1 MTQTV
6 LVTGGAGFIGRAL
19 VSALAMRH
27 YRVIVLDALTY
38 AGHAMNLAGI
48 AGEVKLVEG
57 DVCDGATVS
66 SLLDEYRPH
75 AIFHLAAESH
85 VDNSIT
91 TPAGF
96 IATNI
101 NGTYTILEA
110 VRRYCVQLQDEVQQR
125 FRFVQVSTDEV
136 YGALGVE
143 GVFTS
148 TSPVLPN
155 SPYSASKAA
164 GDLLARAWHRTYGLP
179 VIITRCSN
187 NYGPFQHPEKL
198 IPRMITHAIA
208 GELLPVYGSGEQVR
222 DWIHV
227 DDHAEGIIA
236 AFLNGKP
243 GHVYLFGGHNEVRN
257 IDVITSICDYLKH
270 NYHARDY
277 HKLITH
283 VPDRPGHDFRYAID
297 DSVSIASLGW
307 ERRVSDFTQ
316 GLNDTVA
323 WYLANSVWVDTMLA
337 HTQTKRSMA

>member
-1 MTQTV
+1 MIQTI

-19 VSALAMRH
+19 VNALANRH
-27 YRVIVLDALTY
+27 YRVVVLDALTY

-48 AGEVKLVEG
+48 AGEVILVEG
-57 DVCDGATVS
+57 DVRDGDTVS
-66 SLLDEYRPH
+66 GLLDQYEPL
-75 AIFHLAAESH
+75 AVFHLAAESH

-91 TPAGF
+91 APAGF
-96 IATNI
+96 IETNI
-101 NGTYTILEA
+101 NGTYTMLEA
-110 VRRYCVQLQDEVQQR
+110 SRRYFLQLEGKEKES

-136 YGALGVE
+136 YGALAEE

-148 TSPVLPN
+148 DSPLLPN

-164 GDLLARAWHRTYGLP
+164 GDLLARAWHNTYGLP

-198 IPRMITHAIA
+198 IPRMITNAIN

-222 DWIHV
+222 DWIYV

-236 AFLNGKP
+236 AFLRGELGK
-243 GHVYLFGGHNEVRN
+243 VYLFGGHNEVRN
-257 IDVITSICDYLKH
+257 IDVVTRICDYLRN

-283 VPDRPGHDFRYAID
+283 VPDRLGHDFRYAID
-297 DSVSIASLGW
+297 DNESIESLGW
-307 ERRVSDFTQ
+307 QRQVTDFTQ

-323 WYLANSVWVDTMLA
+323 WYLANSGWVDTMQA
-337 HTQTKRSMA
+337 HTQAKRSMA